1 MTRKYYE
8 AYEDRYKT
16 AHAKGVSWSSD
27 KNSPIVLDTIKKY
40 KLNQCSTMLEIGCG
54 EGRDSKAVL
63 DKGYNLVATDIS
75 KEAVAYCKKNMP
87 SYKNHFQVL
96 DCINDYHEEKYD
108 FIYSVAVKKCKA
120 TSAMRLRF
128 RKENTSRVKWW
139 WQEPHAEW
147 YRLKLLKKK

>member
-16 AHAKGVSWSSD
+16 AHAKGVCWSSD

-40 KLNQCSTMLEIGCG
+40 KLNQYSTMLEIGCG

-75 KEAVAYCKKNMP
+75 KEA
-87 SYKNHFQVL
+87 L
-96 DCINDYHEEKYD
+96 
-108 FIYSVAVKKCKA
+108 FISLFM
-120 TSAMRLRF
+120 SI
-128 RKENTSRVKWW
+128 
-139 WQEPHAEW
+139 
-147 YRLKLLKKK
+147 

>member
-1 MTRKYYE
+1 MVRLISEKNVREKGYVYMTRKYYE

-75 KEAVAYCKKNMP
+75 KEAVAYCKKICRHI
-87 SYKNHFQVL
+87 KIIFRFWTVL
-96 DCINDYHEEKYD
+96 MI
-108 FIYSVAVKKCKA
+108 
-120 TSAMRLRF
+120 T
-128 RKENTSRVKWW
+128 
-139 WQEPHAEW
+139 
-147 YRLKLLKKK
+147 LKKNMILFIRWQ